1 VRLVIDTNV
10 VVSAQVWG
18 GTPRKLLE
26 LAAAGEVSLFTSAP
40 LLAELARVL
49 AYPKVLT
56 TLQARGFSLDDL
68 VLGYAELATVVT
80 PAAIASTITADPA
93 DDLVLATALAAQV
106 DLAVTGD
113 KRHLLV
119 LGSFQGIP
127 IVTVAEAMVRI
138 NE

>member
-1 VRLVIDTNV
+1 MRLVIDTNV

-80 PAAIASTITADPA
+80 PAAITSTITADPA

>member
-1 VRLVIDTNV
+1 MRLVIDTNV

-80 PAAIASTITADPA
+80 PAAITSTVTADPA

>member
-1 VRLVIDTNV
+1 MRLVIDTNV

>member
-1 VRLVIDTNV
+1 M
-10 VVSAQVWG
+10 
-18 GTPRKLLE
+18 
-26 LAAAGEVSLFTSAP
+26 SLFTSAP

-68 VLGYAELATVVT
+68 VLGYAELATIVT
-80 PAAIASTITADPA
+80 PAAITSTITADPA